1 MISKSSEV
9 SIVTKNSEI
18 MKYGHILEILCQRNI
33 KAQLYTRS
41 AFLYIEKTD
50 KVDLWAS
57 FKKTEIL
64 RVINIRRISS
74 YGA

>member
-41 AFLYIEKTD
+41 AFLYNEKTD
-50 KVDLWAS
+50 KVDL
-57 FKKTEIL
+57 
-64 RVINIRRISS
+64 
-74 YGA
+74 